1 MPPDLG
7 GRPHMERDQA
17 AVGRRVEGIRERHVE
32 RRRLHHQLPLR
43 RHHRAQ
49 IACLLRREFFLSSF
63 CAALTT
69 FMPHLPLGKR
79 SGGEMREPTF
89 QRHHLSHISTTY
101 FQPVKKPHISKV
113 DCQYHIQCKFTRF
126 TRIGYRKRFFPKFS
140 DARCGLSAS
149 VCQAVAETN
158 ARWQND
164 KSWVKLSQIRETLRL
179 GYCTVGG
186 RKPV

>member
-17 AVGRRVEGIRERHVE
+17 AVGRRVEGVRERHVE

-79 SGGEMREPTF
+79 REREMREPTF
-89 QRHHLSHISTTY
+89 QRHHLSHISNHLLPT
-101 FQPVKKPHISKV
+101 
-113 DCQYHIQCKFTRF
+113 CQKTSHFK
-126 TRIGYRKRFFPKFS
+126 G
-140 DARCGLSAS
+140 
-149 VCQAVAETN
+149 
-158 ARWQND
+158 
-164 KSWVKLSQIRETLRL
+164 
-179 GYCTVGG
+179 
-186 RKPV
+186 

>member
-7 GRPHMERDQA
+7 CRPHMERDQA
-17 AVGRRVEGIRERHVE
+17 AVGRRVEGVRERHVE

-158 ARWQND
+158 AR
-164 KSWVKLSQIRETLRL
+164 
-179 GYCTVGG
+179 
-186 RKPV
+186 